1 MTEYFRVYF
10 RCLQTSLFD
19 VNYIDINTLEMP
31 RTYEHHPICHWTD
44 VALNHALQEHKVA
57 GTSIRDLSK
66 KCSVPKSTVQR
77 HIKKGGKSKVGRR
90 TVFKNEEEI
99 ELKECIVKLAEL
111 GFPLTL
117 KDIGELVESFVS
129 VNRIEHAKNIFKFGG
144 RPGHPGPDWMN
155 SFIKQNNLSLKE
167 ATKSIVPR
175 YNATKNPFI
184 IYHYYD
190 ILEETIDRLN
200 LRNRLF
206 FSKN

>member
-1 MTEYFRVYF
+1 
-10 RCLQTSLFD
+10 
-19 VNYIDINTLEMP
+19 MP

-44 VALNHALQEHKVA
+44 VALNHTLQEHKVA
-57 GTSIRDLSK
+57 GTSITDLSK
-66 KCSVPKSTVQR
+66 KYGIQR
-77 HIKKGGKSKVGRR
+77 QIYIKKGGKSKVGRR
-90 TVFKNEEEI
+90 AVFKNEEEI

-129 VNRIEHAKNIFKFGG
+129 LNRIEHAKKIFKFGG

-155 SFIKQNNLSLKE
+155 SFIKRNNLSLKQ
-167 ATKSIVPR
+167 ATKLSVPR
-175 YNATKNPFI
+175 YHATKNQFN

-200 LRNRLF
+200 LRNRPHLIWNCDESGLPHEPKKCKVITEKGQKTLLVSF
-206 FSKN
+206 